1 MNTNSL
7 LFQRAKHVFLSPMDD
22 WKTISQLTSGVS
34 GVYAL
39 VNKVNGKVYIGSSV
53 NLYLRLRDYFSPW
66 YATTFPNLLISKAV
80 VKYGLVNFAV
90 LILEITDMND
100 TLKAEQGYL
109 DDFSPEYNVLK
120 QAGRPVGYTH
130 TEESKAK
137 MRAKWPSRNWGN
149 KVEVTDTLTKEV
161 KKYNSYAEAART
173 LRCRET
179 SIPAYGKSGDLLKN
193 RYIIRLLKNPHSYR
207 P

>member
-66 YATTFPNLLISKAV
+66 YGTTFPNLLINKAV

-109 DDFSPEYNVLK
+109 DEFSPEYNVLY

-137 MRAKWPSRNWGN
+137 M
-149 KVEVTDTLTKEV
+149 
-161 KKYNSYAEAART
+161 
-173 LRCRET
+173 
-179 SIPAYGKSGDLLKN
+179 
-193 RYIIRLLKNPHSYR
+193 
-207 P
+207 

>member
-1 MNTNSL
+1 
-7 LFQRAKHVFLSPMDD
+7 MDD

-90 LILEITDMND
+90 LIL
-100 TLKAEQGYL
+100 
-109 DDFSPEYNVLK
+109 
-120 QAGRPVGYTH
+120 
-130 TEESKAK
+130 
-137 MRAKWPSRNWGN
+137 
-149 KVEVTDTLTKEV
+149 
-161 KKYNSYAEAART
+161 
-173 LRCRET
+173 
-179 SIPAYGKSGDLLKN
+179 
-193 RYIIRLLKNPHSYR
+193 
-207 P
+207 